1 MRKVSAYRKHA
12 EECRTLMGG
21 TKTPEHREMLQQM
34 AETWEALAESRKKQL
49 ERRAQRELVRNRGE
63 GSIH

>member
-1 MRKVSAYRKHA
+1 MQKVRAYRKHA

-21 TKTPEHREMLQQM
+21 TKTPEHREMLHKM
-34 AETWEALAESRKKQL
+34 AETWEALAESRKKQI
-49 ERRAQRELVRNRGE
+49 ERRAQRELMRDRGE